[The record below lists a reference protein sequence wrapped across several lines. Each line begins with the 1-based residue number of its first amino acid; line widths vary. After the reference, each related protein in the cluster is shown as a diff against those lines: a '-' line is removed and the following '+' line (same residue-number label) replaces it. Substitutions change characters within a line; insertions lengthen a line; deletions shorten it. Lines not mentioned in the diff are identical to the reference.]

1 MSKKDDTPKNSSSII
16 DEIEQQLEQAIARK
30 REEVEKALEE
40 KIRKEKEAA
49 QKRIEELSKEGEEEK
64 KTLINFKSLLAE
76 FENSKK
82 GLKIQIKE
90 HIEKAIQYQSEI
102 ESLTGK
108 TLEELKKV
116 SELNQQLEELQQDTG
131 EKVSALKKDLEE
143 RYGIVAE
150 VPEGEEHEGT
160 EINLEQELAKLKKI
174 KELLN
179 SSGHVEEVI
188 QEVEPKEQEEE
199 GEGGEEGE
207 EGKGEEAAKAA
218 GESQPEEEKMEEE
231 ELEPVEPAGAPLPE
245 EPEEKQEAEQ
255 EKTEEELP
263 EEKKPETGTE
273 EEASFQV
280 AFEKLEQYRKGDT
293 NENEAEVSYF
303 ENNNRIVLDGEYLV
317 STLNNCFEEAKKL
330 YIKLSQT
337 ESPKDQFFIKQ
348 EIIKQQEFLRKVML
362 RSIRLCQRDNCSL
375 PDYTKEVLDLDVLKN
390 VLEKVSMQNW
400 SNQDDFAAF
409 DNFAKQLKDSFYS
422 KITPPAAYL
431 QSILRELEIS

>member
-1 MSKKDDTPKNSSSII
+1 MSKKDDTPKNSSYII

-207 EGKGEEAAKAA
+207 GEEAAKAA

-348 EIIKQQEFLRKVML
+348 ELVNFQEGLRALFLRIVKM
-362 RSIRLCQRDNCSL
+362 SEKGSWSL
-375 PDYTKEVLDLDVLKN
+375 SRFTRDVLN
-390 VLEKVSMQNW
+390 IQVLRVFLERLSMENW
-400 SNQDDFAAF
+400 SNAEEFTLFAE
-409 DNFAKQLKDSFYS
+409 SV
-422 KITPPAAYL
+422 
-431 QSILRELEIS
+431 RELESAFRTKVQLREAYLRSLKEEVESF